1 MCMGLLPARMYL
13 SAPHT
18 CLVPRE
24 ARKGLKVSLELEL
37 QMVVTILIWVLGS
50 KSDP

>member
-1 MCMGLLPARMYL
+1 MCMGMCT
-13 SAPHT
+13 SVHM
-18 CLVPRE
+18 PRE
-24 ARKGLKVSLELEL
+24 TFALAPLELEL